1 MKRPAPSDTLL
12 GGLTPAAFLRTHWQR
27 KPLLVRG
34 AVPDFVNP
42 IEPDELAGLACEA
55 GVRSRLVQGHPAR
68 KDGPATNAAARKN
81 WEVEYGPFPPER
93 FQTLPERAW
102 TLLVFDIDQHWPEAP
117 EWLERFDFIPNWR
130 RDDLMVSYAARDG
143 SVGPHIDAYDVFLFQ
158 AQGRRR
164 WQIQEPPPADPV
176 CLPDLPLAIL
186 EDFQPT
192 SDWILEP
199 GDLLYL
205 PPGIPHWGIAQDDQC
220 MTWSIGFRAP
230 AWRDLLFSRLEAI
243 LDTTGTELY
252 ADPARAASEHPHE
265 IAGADLAALRRGL
278 HERFGDPATL
288 DRFLGEFL
296 TRPPDVDAGFEA
308 NKAPEL
314 DDAAVGAA
322 PPVVTESGDAVEASE
337 DEAPDPAS
345 TIATLWPSRGYRFDP
360 ALRRNWSRIDG
371 AVTLFVGG
379 HGLPSPGLTAEGAER
394 FCRLETLIPEDWAP
408 AIPGLIPCLAGLLNV
423 GRLEPEDESE
433 A

>member
-1 MKRPAPSDTLL
+1 MNLPAPSNTLL

-27 KPLLVRG
+27 QPLLVRG

-55 GVRSRLVQGHPAR
+55 GVRSRLVQGHPAH
-68 KDGPATNAAARKN
+68 KH
-81 WEVEYGPFPPER
+81 WSVEYGPFPAER
-93 FQTLPERAW
+93 FQTLPARAW
-102 TLLVFDIDQHWPEAP
+102 TLLVFDIDHHWPEAP

-130 RDDLMVSYAARDG
+130 RDDLMVSYAAQDG

-164 WQIQEPPPADPV
+164 WQIQQPPPADPV

-186 EDFQPT
+186 DDFQPT

-205 PPGIPHWGIAQDDQC
+205 PPGIPHWGIAQDNHC

-243 LDTTGTELY
+243 LDVARPHRG
-252 ADPARAASEHPHE
+252 ADPLFTDPGRTASEHPHE
-265 IAGADLAALRRGL
+265 IAAADLAALRRGL
-278 HERFGDPATL
+278 LERFGDPATL

-296 TRPPDVDAGFEA
+296 TRPPDVDAGFDA
-308 NKAPEL
+308 NKPPEL
-314 DDAAVGAA
+314 DDTVVNVAA
-322 PPVVTESGDAVEASE
+322 PVGTVGGGAVEEPEGA
-337 DEAPDPAS
+337 APDPAFA
-345 TIATLWPSRGYRFDP
+345 IETLWPSQAYRFDP

-371 AVTLFVGG
+371 EITLFVGG
-379 HGLPSPGLTAEGAER
+379 HSLPSPDLTAEDAER
-394 FCRLETLIPEDWAP
+394 FCRLESLVPQDWAP
-408 AIPGLIPCLAGLLNV
+408 AIPDLISCLTGLV
-423 GRLEPEDESE
+423 SEGRLEPDDESD